1 MRAEKQF
8 LLDEV
13 IDQLDQYKSFLIMRY
28 SGLTANTA
36 HEFRREVANTGG
48 NVEILRK
55 RLLIKAAKK
64 AGVELTLEQLQG
76 HIGLI
81 FAGPDALHTT
91 KTAIRYSKEA
101 GNVIEVIGGN
111 IDGQMYTA
119 EQVEMLSTLP
129 SKDEMRAQLLS
140 VFEAPMSQTLAVM
153 DSMLTSVLFCM
164 DNHAKGEGKE

>member
-13 IDQLDQYKSFLIMRY
+13 IDQIDQYKSFLIMRY
-28 SGLTANTA
+28 TALKANMA
-36 HEFRREVANTGG
+36 NEFRREVANTGG

-55 RLLIKAAKK
+55 RLLIKAAKN

-81 FAGPDALHTT
+81 FAGPDAIQTT
-91 KTAIRYSKEA
+91 KIAIRYGKEA
-101 GNVIEVIGGN
+101 GNAIQVLGGN
-111 IDGQMYTA
+111 IDGRLYTA

-129 SKDEMRAQLLS
+129 GKDEMRAQLLS
-140 VFEAPMSQTLAVM
+140 TFEAPMSQTLAVM
-153 DSMLTSVLFCM
+153 DSILTSVLHCM
-164 DNHAKGEGKE
+164 DNHAKADVKE

>member
-13 IDQLDQYKSFLIMRY
+13 TDQLDQYKSFLIMRY
-28 SGLTANTA
+28 NALTANA
-36 HEFRREVANTGG
+36 ANDFRREVANTGG

-55 RLLIKAAKK
+55 RLLIKAAKH
-64 AGVELTLEQLQG
+64 AGVELTVEQLQG

-91 KTAIRYSKEA
+91 KTAIRYSKES
-101 GNVIEVIGGN
+101 GNVIQVIGGN
-111 IDGQMYTA
+111 IDGKLYTG
-119 EQVEMLSTLP
+119 EQVEVLSTLP

-164 DNHAKGEGKE
+164 DNHASGEGKE

>member
-13 IDQLDQYKSFLIMRY
+13 TDQMDQYKSFLIMRY
-28 SGLTANTA
+28 TALTANTA
-36 HEFRREVANTGG
+36 NDFRREVANTGG

-64 AGVELTLEQLQG
+64 AGIELTLKQLEG

-81 FAGPDALHTT
+81 FAGPDAIHTT
-91 KTAIRYSKEA
+91 KTAIRFGKDA
-101 GNVIEVIGGN
+101 GNAIEVIGGN
-111 IDGQMYTA
+111 IDGQIYTG

-164 DNHAKGEGKE
+164 DNHAKAEIKE